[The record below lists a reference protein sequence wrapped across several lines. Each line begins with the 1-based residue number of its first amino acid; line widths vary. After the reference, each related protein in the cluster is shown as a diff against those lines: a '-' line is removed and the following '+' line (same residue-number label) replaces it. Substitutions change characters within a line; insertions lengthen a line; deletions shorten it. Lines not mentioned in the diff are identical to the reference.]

1 MNNLK
6 REQSMNLQQPLE
18 TGMLTA
24 RPPGRRPRKTSQ
36 MLRRGKNSIKTWK

>member
-6 REQSMNLQQPLE
+6 REQSMNHQQHLE
-18 TGMLTA
+18 TGMPTA

-36 MLRRGKNSIKTWK
+36 MLRKGKNLIKTWK